1 MLPVHQSSD
10 ARHFLTALLCI
21 SALFASATVAE
32 DKPKQPPPSPN
43 STQQAEL
50 INQPAN
56 AGSFEQAK
64 SQTADPRPIVVAA
77 DPKDPPTQP
86 PPQANTATA
95 DISVEPLS
103 PTGPNPITLNVD
115 ECIEIAVQNNLGL
128 RINRI
133 NDREVDITVRTAWAQ
148 YFPEFSTG
156 ILHSNHTV
164 GGTDTTNLA
173 PSTPTTPT
181 TPTSNVPQPEVAGV
195 SSTASAGTNS
205 VTGGFTQRTP
215 YGTTLDFSVSEARN
229 SFDRHRASGDYG
241 VNLTQPLWKGA
252 SLDVGLKTIRQ
263 TRIQRLI
270 SRGSLELD
278 TQTLIFNVRQAY
290 ANIIRQKQNL
300 DVDNQAVLTA
310 KTFLDLTAAREQ
322 AGQVTKLDVSN
333 AEVQLQ
339 NRRLSALQDR
349 QALEAVLD
357 TLKNLMDVDLE
368 ENIGI
373 LAPVVD
379 FGDKFEEGVT
389 KELVINREEGTV
401 SLEIRKNNDLVGPP
415 RELFRAQRYDE
426 RVILDEALQ
435 NRIDLLNSRRAVAV
449 QKLETAASKNG
460 LGHEIDLVGSYS
472 RGLSGHSVLEGDNG
486 TEAHSWSYGINAK
499 FPWGK
504 IVDRGIYE
512 NALLELEKTEI
523 ELKQARTVVQT
534 DVRNIL
540 RNIRVAEESLLI
552 QGQQVEQAKRSA
564 EAAQISFERG
574 LQSSFDVINAENALL
589 AAKRGFINSRL
600 DYLVFIAQL
609 EVVVGKPT
617 GRVNLEGQS
626 VGGLIDS
633 HIPEE
638 LRDRLPQ
645 QAPDANPNEAD
656 NPWNKSR
663 LYRKDYTPNRHN
675 PVSVD
680 PGR

>member
-1 MLPVHQSSD
+1 M
-10 ARHFLTALLCI
+10 LLCI
-21 SALFASATVAE
+21 SALFASVCVAE
-32 DKPKQPPPSPN
+32 DKQELPASSPN
-43 STQQAEL
+43 STQRAEL
-50 INQPAN
+50 VNQPSN
-56 AGSFEQAK
+56 GGTFEQAK
-64 SQTADPRPIVVAA
+64 SQTAAAGPNVAPA
-77 DPKDPPTQP
+77 DPKDPKAP
-86 PPQANTATA
+86 PSQVPANTPTA

-103 PTGPNPITLNVD
+103 PTRPNAVMLNVD

-156 ILHSNHTV
+156 ILHTNQTT
-164 GGTDTTNLA
+164 GDADITNLPPPA
-173 PSTPTTPT
+173 APTTPT
-181 TPTSNVPQPEVAGV
+181 TPASKVPQPEAAGV

-205 VTGGFTQRTP
+205 FTGGVTQRSP

-252 SLDVGLKTIRQ
+252 SLDVGLKNIRQ
-263 TRIQRLI
+263 SRIRRLI

-278 TQTLIFNVRQAY
+278 TQSLIFNVRQAY

-300 DVDNQAVLTA
+300 DVDNQAVVTA
-310 KTFLDLTAAREQ
+310 KTFLDLTAAREA

-349 QALEAVLD
+349 QALEIVLD

-368 ENIGI
+368 ENIGVQ
-373 LAPVVD
+373 APVVD

-389 KELVINREEGTV
+389 KELIINREEGTV
-401 SLEIRKNNDLVGPP
+401 SLEIRKNNQLVGPA

-426 RVILDEALQ
+426 SVILDEALQ

-472 RGLSGHSVLEGDNG
+472 RGLSGHSVFEGDNG
-486 TEAHSWSYGINAK
+486 TEAHSWSYGVNAK

-512 NALLELEKTEI
+512 NALLELERTEI
-523 ELKQARTVVQT
+523 ELKQARTIVQT

-638 LRDRLPQ
+638 LRDRGLPQ
-645 QAPDANPNEAD
+645 RAPDAKPDESD
-656 NPWNKSR
+656 NPWNKTR
-663 LYRKDYTPNRHN
+663 LYRKDYSPDRRN

-680 PGR
+680 QGR